1 MQVVGWV
8 FFFLNL
14 FSSVIAGLGN
24 RKGTS
29 QDEMF
34 SVPTRFV
41 QLLLLCVIPN
51 VKLGIL
57 QRDSRML
64 MASPWN
70 TSFHTEGAG

>member
-1 MQVVGWV
+1 M
-8 FFFLNL
+8 
-14 FSSVIAGLGN
+14 ITGLGN

-29 QDEMF
+29 EEEME
-34 SVPTRFV
+34 SVPRFT
-41 QLLLLCVIPN
+41 QLLLLSIIPN

-70 TSFHTEGAG
+70 TSFHPEGAG